1 MQPTFRTDP
10 ILSLTIRDG
19 RVISLIHKYLTAGVM
34 AERGYEESVEG
45 VPQGGPLS
53 PLLANIMLNELD
65 KELARRGH
73 KFVRYA
79 DDCMILCRSK
89 RAAARVRESISTF
102 IESRLHL
109 KVNRDKTEVAYVG
122 RVKYLG
128 YSFYMVKGKCRL
140 RLHPKSVAK
149 MKARLKVLTSRNNGW
164 GYAKLKGKLNRF
176 INGWMNYFKLAD
188 MRNILQT
195 TDYVWK
201 SWKKVGTKFRNLMKC
216 GIDRWRAWQWANTSN
231 CISTKE
237 PPYAERHVGGV
248 RSVNTKVGDKCL

>member
-1 MQPTFRTDP
+1 MLLKKPGQDFVPMINLLLSAILQPPFRTDP
-10 ILSLTIRDG
+10 
-19 RVISLIHKYLTAGVM
+19 
-34 AERGYEESVEG
+34 
-45 VPQGGPLS
+45 
-53 PLLANIMLNELD
+53 

-109 KVNRDKTEVAYVG
+109 KVNRDKTGVAYVG